1 MFHGF
6 KRRSKKKRKQFL
18 EDIQKRGFIELTEA
32 IRAALAN
39 GGRGQSGGTEAP
51 STPHDSTTSQR
62 FDPSGNAPQSEEAVG
77 SGHSGHGGTVSPT
90 DGGREAGRRADAEG
104 SVAGTGSSDS
114 GASGRVDASEKEA
127 ILAADDLNDLLMPPV
142 VDWAKPGLLNTPIGK
157 LAAVFTIESLVY
169 GNILGE
175 LAGESFAAL
184 KKGDPVKALEMALRL
199 GAYVLTF
206 STMGALLMGQGPD
219 EEEDIEDWVA
229 RQVITGLMGVDPF
242 FLRLANAHFVQPTL
256 FGKKSGTINVPALET
271 IEMVSSGAS
280 DLVTQLVKAVR
291 GEKEF
296 DWENFSPAID
306 TIGPFVNAPVH
317 VLRRFLDA
325 HLSNKNGIDSVPVL
339 ESPLG
344 SLEAFVYG
352 RKKSRGWNL
361 FRLAIEKEE

>member
-1 MFHGF
+1 MSEPSQAVAAGGGGH
-6 KRRSKKKRKQFL
+6 
-18 EDIQKRGFIELTEA
+18 RGTVLSADE
-32 IRAALAN
+32 
-39 GGRGQSGGTEAP
+39 GRG
-51 STPHDSTTSQR
+51 
-62 FDPSGNAPQSEEAVG
+62 
-77 SGHSGHGGTVSPT
+77 SP
-90 DGGREAGRRADAEG
+90 DGRADAEG
-104 SVAGTGSSDS
+104 SVARTEGPDN

-271 IEMVSSGAS
+271 VEMVSSGAS
-280 DLVTQLVKAVR
+280 DLVAQLVKAVQ
-291 GEKEF
+291 GEKEL

-325 HLSNKNGIDSVPVL
+325 HFSNKNGIDSVPVL